1 MSHVADLTV
10 YEMQRVRAIARWK
23 GEVPGRVSRAL
34 HNIRRPLG
42 RLGATLI
49 PENITRK
56 ALDSL
61 EAKLDTDRQVQ
72 EVLREAQVGSVREMS
87 RQPLD
92 ECARLAKHF
101 AVRDERRAML
111 MGAAAGAGGVVT
123 EVAGIPL
130 LLAAALR
137 SIHRTGLC
145 YGYRLEAE
153 SDRRYLLGVLELST
167 VDDPVRRLQ
176 VRRQLTRME
185 QGAEDEGEPPIA
197 LAGIERGLTAD
208 LALEVVPIVGD
219 AVTILLDFS
228 MMKRVNRTARRVFE
242 ERWLRDAAKID
253 GEIAPAPQHPRDD
266 ALRTLGDLAGHAV
279 YLTSFGVSF
288 GVTVPFALA
297 GQAARWLPGPVGRG
311 ARDGARDAV
320 RSVNQIRAGRRRHDD
335 QVPALVS
342 VQAAST
348 W

>member
-1 MSHVADLTV
+1 MADLTD
-10 YEMQRVRAIARWK
+10 YELQRVRAIARWK

-34 HNIRRPLG
+34 QNIRRPLG
-42 RLGATLI
+42 RLGARLI
-49 PENITRK
+49 PDNITRK

-72 EVLREAQVGSVREMS
+72 EVLREALVGSVRELS
-87 RQPLD
+87 RRPLED
-92 ECARLAKHF
+92 CARLAKHF
-101 AVRDERRAML
+101 AVRAERRAML
-111 MGAAAGAGGVVT
+111 MGAVAGAGGVVT

-153 SDRRYLLGVLELST
+153 SDRRIPAWRSRAVQPST
-167 VDDPVRRLQ
+167 TRRTGC
-176 VRRQLTRME
+176 RS
-185 QGAEDEGEPPIA
+185 
-197 LAGIERGLTAD
+197 AGSSPGWSRARKTTVSQSPWRASSGLTGD
-208 LALEVVPIVGD
+208 LALEVVPVLGD
-219 AVTILLDFS
+219 AVTILLDYS

-253 GEIAPAPQHPRDD
+253 GEIAPAPPHPRDD

-279 YLTSFGVSF
+279 YLTSYGVSF

-297 GQAARWLPGPVGRG
+297 GQAARWLPGPVVRG

-320 RSVNQIRAGRRRHDD
+320 RSVNQLQAGRRRHDN
-335 QVPALVS
+335 QVPALVP

-348 W
+348 